1 MRRGSVGVAPSWW
14 SRVAMT
20 GRSVA
25 WRSCRRL
32 HPVDIHERTAQWRQ
46 EGWTGYAANA
56 LTSTPIPSAATTTR
70 SAQEQARAQTR
81 VADQGATTRRVEGQQ
96 GGR

>member
-1 MRRGSVGVAPSWW
+1 MRRGSVEAAHSWW

-25 WRSCRRL
+25 WRFCRRL

-46 EGWTGYAANA
+46 EGWTGA
-56 LTSTPIPSAATTTR
+56 
-70 SAQEQARAQTR
+70 
-81 VADQGATTRRVEGQQ
+81 
-96 GGR
+96 